1 MMDFYNWL
9 KRKFCSA
16 DCRVKFSHH
25 FIISFFSEISKF
37 IIMGIFFYV
46 TGRLPYYLWGICLL
60 SVLRFY
66 GGGPHCKT
74 YMGSLLSSFA
84 YMLVCVQILSS
95 FSVSRL
101 FQLILLSAAIITAYR
116 IAPIPS
122 VYRPIPAEERPR
134 QCKLQLY
141 IVIFLYDVLVFICPQ
156 NLFMLTGFW
165 VIMVH
170 TVHLAATYLKKEYG
184 QAC

>member
-16 DCRVKFSHH
+16 DCRVKFSRHV
-25 FIISFFSEISKF
+25 IISFFSEISKF

-66 GGGPHCKT
+66 GGGPHYKT

-84 YMLVCVQILSS
+84 YMLVCVQLLSS

-101 FQLILLSAAIITAYR
+101 FQLILLSAAIIIAYH

-122 VYRPIPAEERPR
+122 VYRPTPTEEKTR
-134 QCKLQLY
+134 QCKLQLFT
-141 IVIFLYDVLVFICPQ
+141 IIFLYSILVFICPQ

-165 VIMVH
+165 VIMIH
-170 TVHLAATYLKKEYG
+170 TMQLIAAYLKKRR
-184 QAC
+184 

>member
-101 FQLILLSAAIITAYR
+101 FQLILLSTAS
-116 IAPIPS
+116 PPS
-122 VYRPIPAEERPR
+122 RPYTALSLRR
-134 QCKLQLY
+134 KGRGNASCNYTLLY
-141 IVIFLYDVLVFICPQ
+141 SYTTFWCLYALRTFSCLP
-156 NLFMLTGFW
+156 GS
-165 VIMVH
+165 
-170 TVHLAATYLKKEYG
+170 G
-184 QAC
+184 

>member
-9 KRKFCSA
+9 KKKFCFS
-16 DCRVKFSHH
+16 DCQVNAFHH
-25 FIISFFSEISKF
+25 STISFFSEISKF
-37 IIMGIFFYV
+37 FIMGIFFYA

-66 GGGPHCKT
+66 GGSLHRKT

-84 YMLVCVQILSS
+84 YMLVCVQLLSS

-101 FQLILLSAAIITAYR
+101 FQLISLFAAIVIAYR
-116 IAPIPS
+116 IAPSAS
-122 VYRPIPAEERPR
+122 VYRSTPIEERLR

-141 IVIFLYDVLVFICPQ
+141 TVIFLYSVLVFIFPQ
-156 NLFMLTGFW
+156 NLYMLTGFW
-165 VIMVH
+165 VIMMH
-170 TVHLAATYLKKEYG
+170 TTYLVSAYLKKG
-184 QAC
+184 KIP